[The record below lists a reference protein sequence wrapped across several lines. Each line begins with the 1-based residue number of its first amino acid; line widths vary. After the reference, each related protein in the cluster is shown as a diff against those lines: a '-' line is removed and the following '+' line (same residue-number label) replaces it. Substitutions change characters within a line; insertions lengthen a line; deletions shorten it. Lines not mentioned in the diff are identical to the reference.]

1 MKESIMI
8 KKCNTCGNQP
18 HAQDDFHGKGNRVH
32 VTVKSQTSTEYRCTR
47 CGAITK
53 GGDTQPKK

>member
-1 MKESIMI
+1 MI

-32 VTVKSQTSTEYRCTR
+32 VTIKTQTSTEYRCTC
-47 CGAITK
+47 CGATTK